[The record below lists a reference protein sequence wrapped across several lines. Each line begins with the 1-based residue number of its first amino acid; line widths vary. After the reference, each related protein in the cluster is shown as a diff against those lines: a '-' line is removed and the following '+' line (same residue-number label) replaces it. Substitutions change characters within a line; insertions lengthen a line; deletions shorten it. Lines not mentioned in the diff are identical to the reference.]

1 MKYLVTYGKAIDI
14 IEHIDEHSEEEIV
27 AAIHRIL
34 SMTTIMAVNK
44 DNLLKIIRW
53 FFDRYY
59 EVVEENEDAQI

>member
-1 MKYLVTYGKAIDI
+1 MKYFVTYGKAIDI

-53 FFDRYY
+53 FFDRCC
-59 EVVEENEDAQI
+59 EVVEENEDV